1 MKILKESKSLS
12 SSNFW
17 NNLFV
22 LFSTVFVLL
31 GLPVFPEAE
40 AIDVVTA
47 VQSRQVSLIIVAVF
61 TLGNSLFKIF
71 KTYQVT
77 GTLETVVKSR
87 NFWTNFVTFVGGL
100 LGAVLLGFP
109 QEELIALKDAI
120 FAGNLTAILVAA
132 WNFINIIYHSY
143 IKKKPDPEV
152 NPTPQDN

>member
-61 TLGNSLFKIF
+61 H
-71 KTYQVT
+71 T
-77 GTLETVVKSR
+77 G
-87 NFWTNFVTFVGGL
+87 
-100 LGAVLLGFP
+100 
-109 QEELIALKDAI
+109 Q
-120 FAGNLTAILVAA
+120 
-132 WNFINIIYHSY
+132 
-143 IKKKPDPEV
+143 
-152 NPTPQDN
+152 